1 MKFFVNIF
9 ALFFCLPMLTGCGTL
24 VHGSKETFRVI
35 SDPPGAIAVFSIG
48 ELWVTTCAVEK
59 KRNKP
64 FFVKL
69 LKDGYDP
76 YEIRVEEKDNQ
87 GSGKTTMANMLMLGS
102 VIWESID
109 RISGANKELTP
120 NPALVELEPADIQ
133 LVVDELLS
141 ERELDQIMT
150 QPEQTVYR

>member
-1 MKFFVNIF
+1 MKVLTSIFMFFI
-9 ALFFCLPMLTGCGTL
+9 CIPMLTGCGTL
-24 VHGSKETFRVI
+24 VNGSRETYRVI
-35 SDPPGAIAVFSIG
+35 SDPPGAIAVFSSG
-48 ELWVTTCAVEK
+48 ELCVTPCAVEK

-64 FFVKL
+64 FFVKV

-76 YEIRVEEKDNQ
+76 YEIRVEEKANK

-109 RISGANKELTP
+109 RLSGANKELTP
-120 NPALVELEPADIQ
+120 NPSLVKLEPADIQ
-133 LVVDELLS
+133 LVVDEMLT

-150 QPEQTVYR
+150 QPGQSFYR